1 MENSDELNIVLY
13 QPWSV
18 PVAKLQLPP
27 WVLGKMIEITD
38 KIIEDVNSVSHGQ
51 YLAGQIE
58 KELVVDHKLL
68 QEAQIYNF
76 FLQVMGRYI
85 SHCRTNCGRSEK
97 VEMQM
102 ASMWTVSQFPD
113 EYNPIHYHTQCQMS
127 AVMYLKVPNMEIARK
142 AHKPNEDGS
151 ITFIHNASRDIM
163 LSEPSFSTRPVV
175 GDMYIFGGQTL
186 HTVYPFRCSEGDPE
200 RRSVSFNTIIR
211 ESSEV
216 GRAEHDNIT
225 AWNMKLLGKE
235 NNSEENGS

>member
-97 VEMQM
+97 VEM
-102 ASMWTVSQFPD
+102 
-113 EYNPIHYHTQCQMS
+113 
-127 AVMYLKVPNMEIARK
+127 
-142 AHKPNEDGS
+142 
-151 ITFIHNASRDIM
+151 
-163 LSEPSFSTRPVV
+163 
-175 GDMYIFGGQTL
+175 
-186 HTVYPFRCSEGDPE
+186 
-200 RRSVSFNTIIR
+200 
-211 ESSEV
+211 
-216 GRAEHDNIT
+216 
-225 AWNMKLLGKE
+225 
-235 NNSEENGS
+235 